1 MTGPELLKS
10 KLQNYKSISLAFRIY
25 FLYVDLEHPLEND
38 LFEVYRITTTINV
51 SINSLV
57 VNKIAVF
64 KNESYHFLETP
75 YIWDR
80 RKNLHGLELKI
91 MSLPSH
97 PFQQYHSD
105 KVSNVLFISI
115 VTKIQ

>member
-1 MTGPELLKS
+1 MTGPELLNS
-10 KLQNYKSISLAFRIY
+10 KLQKYKLISLNFRIY
-25 FLYVDLEHPLEND
+25 FLYVDLEHPYQND
-38 LFEVYRITTTINV
+38 LFEVYRITTTTNV
-51 SINSLV
+51 SRNNLI

-64 KNESYHFLETP
+64 KNENYHFLDTP

-80 RKNLHGLELKI
+80 RKNLQGLELKI

-105 KVSNVLFISI
+105 KVSNVLFIG
-115 VTKIQ
+115 